1 MSLTGLSTKQ
11 DKPYKSGK
19 PDKLN
24 EAWQSLNK
32 HDEYEEPYNLEEP
45 DKHEKPYE
53 LRFPRGN

>member
-32 HDEYEEPYNLEEP
+32 HDEYEEPCNLEEP
-45 DKHEKPYE
+45 DKH
-53 LRFPRGN
+53 